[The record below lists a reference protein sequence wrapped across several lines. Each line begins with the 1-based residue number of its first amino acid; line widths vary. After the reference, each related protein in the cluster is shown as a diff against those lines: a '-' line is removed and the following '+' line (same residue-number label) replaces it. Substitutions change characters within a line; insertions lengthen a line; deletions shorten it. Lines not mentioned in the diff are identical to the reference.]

1 MLVIGEPSM
10 TENNEDVWL
19 INKGGIGIY
28 TRKNT
33 IAFHS
38 LKKGHQIKR
47 IKKKP
52 HIFYFHVS
60 A

>member
-1 MLVIGEPSM
+1 M
-10 TENNEDVWL
+10 TDNNEDLWF

-28 TRKNT
+28 TKKSNL
-33 IAFHS
+33 AFRS
-38 LKKGHQIKR
+38 MQKGHKIKR